1 MGREL
6 NMTDPSQP
14 ETARKPSHFRQWS
27 FLLSVGLLPLVLVTM
42 FYLPSEIR
50 SHSAL
55 RVKSMNNL
63 EQIRV
68 AIQLYTKE
76 NGGHYPDTF
85 GTLLRNEDIT
95 ASVFVSPGSKDTPA
109 TGATPEDIV
118 ANLADGGHLS
128 YVYLGRGLTTTT
140 PGNVVVAYENP
151 SIWTTGAN
159 VLYADGH
166 VEFQPPDYMAGLTSR
181 AAAGQFPVTM
191 PSVP

>member
-1 MGREL
+1 
-6 NMTDPSQP
+6 MTDPSQP
-14 ETARKPSHFRQWS
+14 ETARKPSHFRRWLFWLS
-27 FLLSVGLLPLVLVTM
+27 IGLLSLVLVTI
-42 FYLPSEIR
+42 FLPSENGR
-50 SHSAL
+50 HFSPRLKSA
-55 RVKSMNNL
+55 NNL
-63 EQIRV
+63 KQIGL

-118 ANLADGGHLS
+118 ANLTDGGHLS

-181 AAAGQFPVTM
+181 ASAGQFPVTM